1 MIQTTLRVPEALYI
15 RIKEEAQR
23 KGMTLNAYVL
33 NILWEFHESVNAEKK
48 VG

>member
-1 MIQTTLRVPEALYI
+1 MVQTTLRVPEALYI

-33 NILWEFHESVNAEKK
+33 NILWESYESERA
-48 VG
+48 